1 MIMNFNEK
9 NENLEF
15 NNEKNT
21 QKSSENSKQSKALIS
36 SSNSTKK
43 EKKKRNRKKKNE
55 KATKSKHNMSSEN
68 NIGGGILS
76 EIKQISIPS
85 DLSEKE
91 NLFKILQSEIINIDK
106 SLTLLNKKKKYYQEI
121 IEKLSN
127 EIQCAI
133 RRKKKNEI
141 KNKEYLYMG
150 NILKVYDIKDTFD
163 DFNYIDNNSYYNISK
178 NINKSIDY
186 NYLLNQNHKSFIYIN
201 FFDEKI
207 KKIINNK
214 MEPNYQLSNE
224 EFNNIAEMDDN
235 FCLLSNNNKND
246 FETDSSNINNNIR
259 EINNDN
265 QKEAK
270 FDIDD
275 DNKYNIIDI
284 DNNIED
290 KNKSKSS
297 IKNKIEVEDAQF
309 DTINEAPAEE
319 EETNN
324 KKRKKISV
332 EINGSIDKNENNNIL
347 KINQLDGSLNKKY
360 SNNLEELDF
369 YLLSDTRKYEN
380 TKVTKRKKITFEE
393 IQKKYKT
400 QDMGTDFSNRTSSI
414 SKEEKNEK
422 VKQKPKKKK
431 IKNLNDDLSLNRSDE
446 SKDKES
452 EDTKEEKDENDITD
466 SSNISKED
474 GENEKKKK
482 EKRKKKKK
490 DINLSFSIE
499 EFPDPENLDNVALT
513 LEMKKYGMKP
523 INKKKN
529 IEVLKGVY
537 NFLRIKELPENI
549 SHKLS
554 SFTLENDENNT
565 ESENDNKIKSKRQEN
580 ITELSEEQKKAIIET
595 IKENK
600 TIYEKIL
607 LFKEISLKEIKS
619 LINAKGIIVP
629 NNLLSQLLIDSGVVL
644 PGGWNNKR

>member
-127 EIQCAI
+127 EIQDAI
-133 RRKKKNEI
+133 KNMKKNEI
-141 KNKEYLYMG
+141 KNKEYLYME
-150 NILKVYDIKDTFD
+150 NILKDYGINDTFD

-186 NYLLNQNHKSFIYIN
+186 NYLLKQNHNNFIYIN

-207 KKIINNK
+207 KKIIKNK
-214 MEPNYQLSNE
+214 MEPNYQLSYE
-224 EFNNIAEMDDN
+224 EFNNINEVDDN
-235 FCLLSNNNKND
+235 YYLLSNNNKND
-246 FETDSSNINNNIR
+246 LETDPSNIKNNKK

-265 QKEAK
+265 NKEAK
-270 FDIDD
+270 CDID

-284 DNNIED
+284 DNIIED
-290 KNKSKSS
+290 KNESNSS
-297 IKNKIEVEDAQF
+297 NKNKIEVEDAQF

-332 EINGSIDKNENNNIL
+332 EMNGSIDKNENNKNL
-347 KINQLDGSLNKKY
+347 KINSFDGSLNKKY
-360 SNNLEELDF
+360 SNNFEELDF

-380 TKVTKRKKITFEE
+380 SKITKKKKITFEE

-400 QDMGTDFSNRTSSI
+400 QDMGSDFSNHTSSI
-414 SKEEKNEK
+414 SEEEKNEK
-422 VKQKPKKKK
+422 VKKKPKKKK

-452 EDTKEEKDENDITD
+452 EDNKEEKDENDITD

-482 EKRKKKKK
+482 KKRKKKKK
-490 DINLSFSIE
+490 EINLSFSIE
-499 EFPDPENLDNVALT
+499 EFPDPENLDNVALA

-537 NFLRIKELPENI
+537 NFLRIKEFPENI
-549 SHKLS
+549 SHKLA

-565 ESENDNKIKSKRQEN
+565 DSENDNKIKSKRQEN

>member
-127 EIQCAI
+127 EIQDAI
-133 RRKKKNEI
+133 KNMKKNEI
-141 KNKEYLYMG
+141 KNKEYLYME
-150 NILKVYDIKDTFD
+150 NILKDYGINDTFD

-186 NYLLNQNHKSFIYIN
+186 NYLLKQNHNNFIYIN

-214 MEPNYQLSNE
+214 MEPNYQLSYE
-224 EFNNIAEMDDN
+224 EFNNINEVDDN
-235 FCLLSNNNKND
+235 YYLLSNNNKND
-246 FETDSSNINNNIR
+246 LETDSSNIKNNIKK
-259 EINNDN
+259 INNDN
-265 QKEAK
+265 NKEAK
-270 FDIDD
+270 CDID

-284 DNNIED
+284 DNIIED
-290 KNKSKSS
+290 KNESNSS
-297 IKNKIEVEDAQF
+297 NKNKIEVEDAQF

-332 EINGSIDKNENNNIL
+332 EINGSIDKNENNKNL
-347 KINQLDGSLNKKY
+347 KINSFDGSLNKKY
-360 SNNLEELDF
+360 SNNFEELDF

-380 TKVTKRKKITFEE
+380 SKITKKKKITFEE

-400 QDMGTDFSNRTSSI
+400 QDMGSDFSNHTSSI
-414 SKEEKNEK
+414 SEEEKNEK
-422 VKQKPKKKK
+422 VKKKPKKKK

-452 EDTKEEKDENDITD
+452 EDNKEEKDENDITD

-474 GENEKKKK
+474 GENENKKKK
-482 EKRKKKKK
+482 KRKKKKK
-490 DINLSFSIE
+490 EINLSFSIE
-499 EFPDPENLDNVALT
+499 EFPDPENLDNVALA

-549 SHKLS
+549 SHKLA

-565 ESENDNKIKSKRQEN
+565 DSENDNKIKSKRQEN

>member
-127 EIQCAI
+127 EIQDAI
-133 RRKKKNEI
+133 KNMKKNEI
-141 KNKEYLYMG
+141 KNKEYLYME
-150 NILKVYDIKDTFD
+150 NILKDYGINDTFD

-186 NYLLNQNHKSFIYIN
+186 NYLLKQNHNNFIYIN

-214 MEPNYQLSNE
+214 MEPNYQLSYE
-224 EFNNIAEMDDN
+224 EFNNINEVDDN
-235 FCLLSNNNKND
+235 YCLSSNNNKND
-246 FETDSSNINNNIR
+246 LETDSSNIKNNIKK
-259 EINNDN
+259 INNDN
-265 QKEAK
+265 NKEAK
-270 FDIDD
+270 CDID

-284 DNNIED
+284 DNIIED
-290 KNKSKSS
+290 KNESNSS
-297 IKNKIEVEDAQF
+297 NKNKIEVEDAQF

-332 EINGSIDKNENNNIL
+332 EINGSIDKNENNKNL
-347 KINQLDGSLNKKY
+347 KINSFDGSLNKKY
-360 SNNLEELDF
+360 SNNFEELDF

-380 TKVTKRKKITFEE
+380 SKITKKKKITFEE

-452 EDTKEEKDENDITD
+452 EDNKEEKDENDITD

-474 GENEKKKK
+474 GENENKKKK
-482 EKRKKKKK
+482 KRKKKKK
-490 DINLSFSIE
+490 EINLSFSIE
-499 EFPDPENLDNVALT
+499 EFPDPENLDNVALA

-537 NFLRIKELPENI
+537 NFLRIKEFPENI
-549 SHKLS
+549 SHKLA

-565 ESENDNKIKSKRQEN
+565 DSENDNKIKSKRQEN

>member
-127 EIQCAI
+127 EIQDAI
-133 RRKKKNEI
+133 KNMKKNEI
-141 KNKEYLYMG
+141 KNKEYLYME
-150 NILKVYDIKDTFD
+150 NILKDYGINDTFD

-186 NYLLNQNHKSFIYIN
+186 NYLLKQNHNNFIYIN

-214 MEPNYQLSNE
+214 MEPNYQLSYE
-224 EFNNIAEMDDN
+224 EFNNIKEVDDN
-235 FCLLSNNNKND
+235 YCLLSNNNKND
-246 FETDSSNINNNIR
+246 LETDSSNIKNNIKK
-259 EINNDN
+259 INNDN
-265 QKEAK
+265 NKEAK
-270 FDIDD
+270 CDID
-275 DNKYNIIDI
+275 DNKYNIIDV
-284 DNNIED
+284 DNIIED
-290 KNKSKSS
+290 KNESNSS
-297 IKNKIEVEDAQF
+297 NKNKIEVEDAQF

-332 EINGSIDKNENNNIL
+332 EMNGSIDKNENNKNV
-347 KINQLDGSLNKKY
+347 KINSFDGSLNKKY
-360 SNNLEELDF
+360 SNNFEELDF

-380 TKVTKRKKITFEE
+380 SKITKKKKITFEE

-400 QDMGTDFSNRTSSI
+400 QDMGSDFSNRTSSI
-414 SKEEKNEK
+414 SEEEKNEK
-422 VKQKPKKKK
+422 VKKKPKKKK

-452 EDTKEEKDENDITD
+452 EDTKEEKEENDITD

-482 EKRKKKKK
+482 KKRKKKKK

-499 EFPDPENLDNVALT
+499 EFPDPENLDNVALA

-549 SHKLS
+549 SHKLA

-565 ESENDNKIKSKRQEN
+565 DSENDNKIKSKRQEN

>member
-55 KATKSKHNMSSEN
+55 KANKSKHNMSSEN

-127 EIQCAI
+127 EIQDAI
-133 RRKKKNEI
+133 KNMKKNEI
-141 KNKEYLYMG
+141 KNKEYLYME
-150 NILKVYDIKDTFD
+150 NILKDYGINDTFD

-186 NYLLNQNHKSFIYIN
+186 NYLLKQNHNNFSYIN
-201 FFDEKI
+201 GFDEKI

-214 MEPNYQLSNE
+214 MEPNYQLSYE
-224 EFNNIAEMDDN
+224 EFNNINEVDDN
-235 FCLLSNNNKND
+235 YYLLSNNNKND
-246 FETDSSNINNNIR
+246 LETDSSNIKNNIKK
-259 EINNDN
+259 INNDN
-265 QKEAK
+265 NKEAK
-270 FDIDD
+270 CDID

-284 DNNIED
+284 DNIIED
-290 KNKSKSS
+290 KNESNSS
-297 IKNKIEVEDAQF
+297 NKNKIEVEDAQF

-332 EINGSIDKNENNNIL
+332 EINDSIDKNENNKNL
-347 KINQLDGSLNKKY
+347 KINSFDGSLNKKY
-360 SNNLEELDF
+360 SNNFEELDF

-380 TKVTKRKKITFEE
+380 TKITKKKKITFEE

-400 QDMGTDFSNRTSSI
+400 QDMGSDFSNRTSSI
-414 SKEEKNEK
+414 SEEEKNEK
-422 VKQKPKKKK
+422 VKKKPKKKK
-431 IKNLNDDLSLNRSDE
+431 IKNLNDDLSLNRNDE

-452 EDTKEEKDENDITD
+452 EDNKEEKDEKDITD

-499 EFPDPENLDNVALT
+499 EFPDPENLDNVALA

-549 SHKLS
+549 SHKLA

-565 ESENDNKIKSKRQEN
+565 DSENDNKIKSKRQEN

>member
-43 EKKKRNRKKKNE
+43 EKKKRNRKKKSE

-127 EIQCAI
+127 EIQDAI
-133 RRKKKNEI
+133 KNMKKNEI
-141 KNKEYLYMG
+141 KNKEYLYME
-150 NILKVYDIKDTFD
+150 NILKDYGINDIFD

-186 NYLLNQNHKSFIYIN
+186 NYLLKQNHNNFIYIN

-214 MEPNYQLSNE
+214 MEPNYQLSYE
-224 EFNNIAEMDDN
+224 EFNNIKEVDDN
-235 FCLLSNNNKND
+235 YYLLSNNNKND
-246 FETDSSNINNNIR
+246 LETDSSNIKNNIKK
-259 EINNDN
+259 INNDN
-265 QKEAK
+265 NKEAK
-270 FDIDD
+270 CDID
-275 DNKYNIIDI
+275 DNKYNIIDV
-284 DNNIED
+284 DNIIED
-290 KNKSKSS
+290 KNESNSS
-297 IKNKIEVEDAQF
+297 NKNKIEVEDAQF

-332 EINGSIDKNENNNIL
+332 EMNGSIDKNENNKNV
-347 KINQLDGSLNKKY
+347 KINSFDGSLNKKY
-360 SNNLEELDF
+360 SNNFEELDF
-369 YLLSDTRKYEN
+369 YLLSETRKDEN
-380 TKVTKRKKITFEE
+380 SKITKKKKITFEE

-414 SKEEKNEK
+414 SEEEKNEK
-422 VKQKPKKKK
+422 VKKKPKKKK

-482 EKRKKKKK
+482 KKRKKKKK

-499 EFPDPENLDNVALT
+499 EFPDPENLDNVALA

-549 SHKLS
+549 SHKLA

-565 ESENDNKIKSKRQEN
+565 DSENDNKIKSKRQEN

>member
-21 QKSSENSKQSKALIS
+21 QKSYENSKQSKALIS

-127 EIQCAI
+127 EIQDAI
-133 RRKKKNEI
+133 KNMKKNEI
-141 KNKEYLYMG
+141 KNKEYLYME
-150 NILKVYDIKDTFD
+150 NILKDYGINDTFD

-186 NYLLNQNHKSFIYIN
+186 NYLLKQNHNNFIYIN

-214 MEPNYQLSNE
+214 MEPNYQLSYE
-224 EFNNIAEMDDN
+224 EFNNINEVDDN
-235 FCLLSNNNKND
+235 YYLLSNNNKND
-246 FETDSSNINNNIR
+246 LETDSSNIKNNIKK
-259 EINNDN
+259 INNDN
-265 QKEAK
+265 NKEAK
-270 FDIDD
+270 CDID

-284 DNNIED
+284 DNIIED
-290 KNKSKSS
+290 KNESNSS
-297 IKNKIEVEDAQF
+297 NKNKIEVEEAQF

-332 EINGSIDKNENNNIL
+332 EMNGSIDKNENNKNL
-347 KINQLDGSLNKKY
+347 KINSFDGSLNKKY
-360 SNNLEELDF
+360 SNNFEELDF

-380 TKVTKRKKITFEE
+380 TKITKKKKITFEE

-400 QDMGTDFSNRTSSI
+400 QDMGSDFSNHTSSI
-414 SKEEKNEK
+414 SEEEKNEK
-422 VKQKPKKKK
+422 VKKKPKKKK

-452 EDTKEEKDENDITD
+452 VDNKEEKDENDITD

-499 EFPDPENLDNVALT
+499 EFPDPENLDNVALA

-549 SHKLS
+549 SHKLA

-565 ESENDNKIKSKRQEN
+565 DSENDNKIKSKRQEN

>member
-9 NENLEF
+9 NENIEF

-21 QKSSENSKQSKALIS
+21 QKSSENSKQSKSLIS
-36 SSNSTKK
+36 STNSTKK

-55 KATKSKHNMSSEN
+55 KATKSKQNISSEN
-68 NIGGGILS
+68 NLGGGILS

-91 NLFKILQSEIINIDK
+91 NLFKILQTEIINIDK

-127 EIQCAI
+127 EIQYAI
-133 RRKKKNEI
+133 KSMKKNEI
-141 KNKEYLYMG
+141 KNKEYLYME
-150 NILKVYDIKDTFD
+150 NILKDYDIKDTFD
-163 DFNYIDNNSYYNISK
+163 DFNYIDNNCYYNISK

-186 NYLLNQNHKSFIYIN
+186 NYFLKQNHKNFIYIN

-214 MEPNYQLSNE
+214 MEPNHQLSYE
-224 EFNNIAEMDDN
+224 EFNNINEVDDN
-235 FCLLSNNNKND
+235 YCLLSNNNKND
-246 FETDSSNINNNIR
+246 LETDTSNINKNIR

-265 QKEAK
+265 HKEVK
-270 FDIDD
+270 CDID

-290 KNKSKSS
+290 KNESKSS
-297 IKNKIEVEDAQF
+297 IKDKIEVEDAHF

-324 KKRKKISV
+324 KKRKKNSV
-332 EINGSIDKNENNNIL
+332 EINGPIDKNDSSNIL
-347 KINQLDGSLNKKY
+347 KKNKFDGSLNKNY

-369 YLLSDTRKYEN
+369 YLLSDIRKYEN
-380 TKVTKRKKITFEE
+380 TKVTKKKKITFEE
-393 IQKKYKT
+393 IQKKYET
-400 QDMGTDFSNRTSSI
+400 QDMGSDFSKNISSI
-414 SKEEKNEK
+414 SEEEKTEK
-422 VKQKPKKKK
+422 VKKKPKKKK
-431 IKNLNDDLSLNRSDE
+431 VKNLNNDINLNRSSE

-452 EDTKEEKDENDITD
+452 ENTKEEKDENEISD
-466 SSNISKED
+466 SNNISKDDE
-474 GENEKKKK
+474 ENEKKKK
-482 EKRKKKKK
+482 KKRKRKKKE
-490 DINLSFSIE
+490 INLSFSIE
-499 EFPDPENLDNVALT
+499 EFPEPENLDNVALA

-529 IEVLKGVY
+529 IEVLKGIY

-549 SHKLS
+549 RQKLN
-554 SFTLENDENNT
+554 SFTLENDEKNT
-565 ESENDNKIKSKRQEN
+565 DSENDNKIKSKRQEN
-580 ITELSEEQKKAIIET
+580 MNELSEEQKKLIIET

-607 LFKEISLKEIKS
+607 LFKEVSLKEIKS

-629 NNLLSQLLIDSGVVL
+629 NHLLSQLLIDSGVVL

>member
-43 EKKKRNRKKKNE
+43 EKKKRNRKKKSE

-127 EIQCAI
+127 EIQDAI
-133 RRKKKNEI
+133 KNMKKNEI
-141 KNKEYLYMG
+141 KNKEYLYME
-150 NILKVYDIKDTFD
+150 NILKDYGINDIFD

-186 NYLLNQNHKSFIYIN
+186 NYLLKQNHNNFIYIN

-214 MEPNYQLSNE
+214 MEPNYQLSYE
-224 EFNNIAEMDDN
+224 EFNNIKEVDDN
-235 FCLLSNNNKND
+235 YYLLSNNNKND
-246 FETDSSNINNNIR
+246 LETDSSNIKNNIKK
-259 EINNDN
+259 INNDN
-265 QKEAK
+265 NKEAK
-270 FDIDD
+270 CDID
-275 DNKYNIIDI
+275 DNKYNIIDV
-284 DNNIED
+284 DNIIED
-290 KNKSKSS
+290 KNESNSS
-297 IKNKIEVEDAQF
+297 NKNKIEVEDAQF

-332 EINGSIDKNENNNIL
+332 EINGSIDKNENNKNL
-347 KINQLDGSLNKKY
+347 KINSFDGSLNKKY
-360 SNNLEELDF
+360 SNNFEELDF

-380 TKVTKRKKITFEE
+380 SKITKKKKITFEE

-414 SKEEKNEK
+414 SEEEKNEK
-422 VKQKPKKKK
+422 VKKKPKKKK

-452 EDTKEEKDENDITD
+452 EDTKEEKEENDITD

-482 EKRKKKKK
+482 KKRKKKKK

-499 EFPDPENLDNVALT
+499 EFPDPENLDNVALA

-549 SHKLS
+549 SHKLA

-565 ESENDNKIKSKRQEN
+565 DSENDNKIKSKRQEN

>member
-9 NENLEF
+9 NENIEF
-15 NNEKNT
+15 NYEKYT

-36 SSNSTKK
+36 SSNSAKK

-55 KATKSKHNMSSEN
+55 KATKSKHNISSEN
-68 NIGGGILS
+68 NLGGGILS

-127 EIQCAI
+127 EIQYAI
-133 RRKKKNEI
+133 KSMKKKEI
-141 KNKEYLYMG
+141 KNKEYLYME
-150 NILKVYDIKDTFD
+150 NILKDYDINDTFD
-163 DFNYIDNNSYYNISK
+163 DFNYIDNNPYYNISK

-186 NYLLNQNHKSFIYIN
+186 NYLLKQNHKNFIYIN
-201 FFDEKI
+201 FLDEKN
-207 KKIINNK
+207 KKLINNK
-214 MEPNYQLSNE
+214 MEPNYQLSYE
-224 EFNNIAEMDDN
+224 EFNNINEMDDN
-235 FCLLSNNNKND
+235 YCLLSNNNKND
-246 FETDSSNINNNIR
+246 LEIDSSNINNNIK

-265 QKEAK
+265 HKEVK
-270 FDIDD
+270 CDID
-275 DNKYNIIDI
+275 DNKYSIIDI
-284 DNNIED
+284 EHNIED
-290 KNKSKSS
+290 KNESNSS
-297 IKNKIEVEDAQF
+297 NKNKIKIEDAQF

-332 EINGSIDKNENNNIL
+332 EANGSIDKNENSNIL
-347 KINQLDGSLNKKY
+347 KINKFDGSLNKNY
-360 SNNLEELDF
+360 SNNFEELDF

-380 TKVTKRKKITFEE
+380 TKVTKKKKITFEE

-400 QDMGTDFSNRTSSI
+400 QDMGSDFSNHISSI
-414 SKEEKNEK
+414 SDEEKNGK
-422 VKQKPKKKK
+422 VKKRTKKKK
-431 IKNLNDDLSLNRSDE
+431 INNLNEDIDLNGSDE
-446 SKDKES
+446 SKGKES
-452 EDTKEEKDENDITD
+452 EETKEEKEENDIIG
-466 SSNISKED
+466 SSDISKDDE
-474 GENEKKKK
+474 ENEKKKK
-482 EKRKKKKK
+482 KKRKKKKK

-499 EFPDPENLDNVALT
+499 EFPEPENLDNVALA

-549 SHKLS
+549 SHKLA
-554 SFTLENDENNT
+554 SFTLENDEKNT
-565 ESENDNKIKSKRQEN
+565 DSENDNKIKSKRQEN
-580 ITELSEEQKKAIIET
+580 MTELSEEQKKAIIEA

-607 LFKEISLKEIKS
+607 LFKEISIKEIKS

-629 NNLLSQLLIDSGVVL
+629 NHLLSQLLIDSGVVL

>member
-55 KATKSKHNMSSEN
+55 KANKSKHNMSSEN

-127 EIQCAI
+127 EIQDAI
-133 RRKKKNEI
+133 KNMKKNEI
-141 KNKEYLYMG
+141 KNKEYLYME
-150 NILKVYDIKDTFD
+150 NILKDYGINDTFD

-178 NINKSIDY
+178 NINKSVDY
-186 NYLLNQNHKSFIYIN
+186 NYLLKQNHNNFIYIN

-214 MEPNYQLSNE
+214 MEPNYQLSYE
-224 EFNNIAEMDDN
+224 EFNNINEVDDN
-235 FCLLSNNNKND
+235 YYLLSNNNKND
-246 FETDSSNINNNIR
+246 LETDSSNIKNNIKK
-259 EINNDN
+259 INNDN
-265 QKEAK
+265 NKEAK
-270 FDIDD
+270 CDID

-284 DNNIED
+284 DNIIED
-290 KNKSKSS
+290 KNESNSS
-297 IKNKIEVEDAQF
+297 NKNKIEVEDAQF

-332 EINGSIDKNENNNIL
+332 EINDSIDKNENNKNL
-347 KINQLDGSLNKKY
+347 KINSFDGSLNKKY
-360 SNNLEELDF
+360 SNNFEELDF

-380 TKVTKRKKITFEE
+380 TKITKKKKITFEE

-400 QDMGTDFSNRTSSI
+400 QDMGSDFSNRTSSI
-414 SKEEKNEK
+414 SEEEKNEK
-422 VKQKPKKKK
+422 VKKKPKKKK

-452 EDTKEEKDENDITD
+452 EDNKEEKDENDITD

-482 EKRKKKKK
+482 KKKKK
-490 DINLSFSIE
+490 
-499 EFPDPENLDNVALT
+499 
-513 LEMKKYGMKP
+513 
-523 INKKKN
+523 
-529 IEVLKGVY
+529 KGKRYKFVIFY
-537 NFLRIKELPENI
+537 RGI
-549 SHKLS
+549 S
-554 SFTLENDENNT
+554 
-565 ESENDNKIKSKRQEN
+565 
-580 ITELSEEQKKAIIET
+580 
-595 IKENK
+595 
-600 TIYEKIL
+600 
-607 LFKEISLKEIKS
+607 
-619 LINAKGIIVP
+619 
-629 NNLLSQLLIDSGVVL
+629 
-644 PGGWNNKR
+644 

>member
-127 EIQCAI
+127 EIQDAI
-133 RRKKKNEI
+133 KNMKKKEI
-141 KNKEYLYMG
+141 KNKEYLYME
-150 NILKVYDIKDTFD
+150 NILKDYGINDTFD

-186 NYLLNQNHKSFIYIN
+186 NYLLKQNHNNFIYIN

-214 MEPNYQLSNE
+214 MEPNYQLSYE
-224 EFNNIAEMDDN
+224 EFNNINEVDDN
-235 FCLLSNNNKND
+235 YYLLSNNNKND
-246 FETDSSNINNNIR
+246 LETDSSNIKNNIKK
-259 EINNDN
+259 INNDN
-265 QKEAK
+265 NKEAK
-270 FDIDD
+270 CDID
-275 DNKYNIIDI
+275 DNKYNIIDV
-284 DNNIED
+284 DNIIED
-290 KNKSKSS
+290 KNESNSS
-297 IKNKIEVEDAQF
+297 NKNKIEVEDAQF

-332 EINGSIDKNENNNIL
+332 EINGSIDKNENNKNL
-347 KINQLDGSLNKKY
+347 KINSFDGSLNKKY
-360 SNNLEELDF
+360 SNNFEELDF

-380 TKVTKRKKITFEE
+380 SKITKKKKITFEE

-414 SKEEKNEK
+414 SEEEKNEK
-422 VKQKPKKKK
+422 VKKKPKKKK

-482 EKRKKKKK
+482 KKRKKKKK

-499 EFPDPENLDNVALT
+499 EFPDPENLDNVALA

-549 SHKLS
+549 SHKLA

-565 ESENDNKIKSKRQEN
+565 DSENDNKIKSKRQEN

>member
-127 EIQCAI
+127 EIQDAI
-133 RRKKKNEI
+133 KNMKKNEI
-141 KNKEYLYMG
+141 KNKEYLYME
-150 NILKVYDIKDTFD
+150 NILKDYGINDTFD

-186 NYLLNQNHKSFIYIN
+186 NYLLKQNHNNFIYIN

-214 MEPNYQLSNE
+214 MEPNYQLSYE
-224 EFNNIAEMDDN
+224 EFNNINEVDDN
-235 FCLLSNNNKND
+235 YYLLSNNNKND
-246 FETDSSNINNNIR
+246 LETDPSNIKNNKK

-265 QKEAK
+265 NKEAK
-270 FDIDD
+270 CDID

-284 DNNIED
+284 DNIIED
-290 KNKSKSS
+290 KNESNSS
-297 IKNKIEVEDAQF
+297 NKNKIEVEDAQF

-332 EINGSIDKNENNNIL
+332 EMNGSIDKNENNKNL
-347 KINQLDGSLNKKY
+347 KINSFDGSLNKKY
-360 SNNLEELDF
+360 SNNFEELDF

-380 TKVTKRKKITFEE
+380 SKITKKKKITFEE

-400 QDMGTDFSNRTSSI
+400 QDMGSDFSNRTSSI
-414 SKEEKNEK
+414 SEEEKNEK
-422 VKQKPKKKK
+422 VKKKPKKKK

-452 EDTKEEKDENDITD
+452 EDNKEEKDENDITD

-482 EKRKKKKK
+482 KKRKKKKK
-490 DINLSFSIE
+490 EINLSFSIE
-499 EFPDPENLDNVALT
+499 EFPDPENLDNVALA

-537 NFLRIKELPENI
+537 NFLRIKEFPENI
-549 SHKLS
+549 SHKLA

-565 ESENDNKIKSKRQEN
+565 DSENDNKIKSKRQEN

>member
-43 EKKKRNRKKKNE
+43 EKKKRNRKKKSE

-127 EIQCAI
+127 EIQDAI
-133 RRKKKNEI
+133 KNMKKNEI
-141 KNKEYLYMG
+141 KNKEYLYME
-150 NILKVYDIKDTFD
+150 NILKDYGINDTFD

-186 NYLLNQNHKSFIYIN
+186 NYLLKQNHNNFIYIN

-214 MEPNYQLSNE
+214 MEPNYQLSYE
-224 EFNNIAEMDDN
+224 EFNNIKEVDDN
-235 FCLLSNNNKND
+235 YYLLSNNNKND
-246 FETDSSNINNNIR
+246 LETDSSNIKNNIKK
-259 EINNDN
+259 INNDN
-265 QKEAK
+265 NKEAK
-270 FDIDD
+270 CDID
-275 DNKYNIIDI
+275 DNKYNIIDV
-284 DNNIED
+284 DNIIED
-290 KNKSKSS
+290 KNESNSS
-297 IKNKIEVEDAQF
+297 NKNKIEVEDAQF

-332 EINGSIDKNENNNIL
+332 EINGSIDKNENNKNL
-347 KINQLDGSLNKKY
+347 KINSFDGSLNKKY
-360 SNNLEELDF
+360 SNNFEELDF

-380 TKVTKRKKITFEE
+380 SKITKKKKITFEE

-400 QDMGTDFSNRTSSI
+400 QDMGSDFSNRTSSI
-414 SKEEKNEK
+414 SEEEKNEK
-422 VKQKPKKKK
+422 VKKKPKKKK

-452 EDTKEEKDENDITD
+452 EDTKEEKEENDITD

-482 EKRKKKKK
+482 KKRKKKKK

-499 EFPDPENLDNVALT
+499 EFPDPENLDNVALA

-549 SHKLS
+549 SHKLA

-565 ESENDNKIKSKRQEN
+565 DSENDNKIKSKRQEN

>member
-127 EIQCAI
+127 EIQDAI
-133 RRKKKNEI
+133 KNMKKNEI
-141 KNKEYLYMG
+141 KNKEYLYME
-150 NILKVYDIKDTFD
+150 NILKDYGINDTFD

-186 NYLLNQNHKSFIYIN
+186 NYLLKQNHNNFIYIN

-214 MEPNYQLSNE
+214 MEPNYQLSYE
-224 EFNNIAEMDDN
+224 EFNNINEVDDN
-235 FCLLSNNNKND
+235 YYLLSNNNKND
-246 FETDSSNINNNIR
+246 LETDSSNIKNNIKK
-259 EINNDN
+259 INNDN
-265 QKEAK
+265 NKEAK
-270 FDIDD
+270 CDID
-275 DNKYNIIDI
+275 DNKYNIIDV
-284 DNNIED
+284 DNIIED
-290 KNKSKSS
+290 KNESNSS
-297 IKNKIEVEDAQF
+297 NKNKIEVEDAQF

-332 EINGSIDKNENNNIL
+332 EMNGSIDKNENNKNV
-347 KINQLDGSLNKKY
+347 KINSFDGSLNKKY
-360 SNNLEELDF
+360 SNNFEELDF

-380 TKVTKRKKITFEE
+380 TKITKKKKITFEE

-400 QDMGTDFSNRTSSI
+400 QDMGTDFSNLTSSI
-414 SKEEKNEK
+414 SEEEKNEK
-422 VKQKPKKKK
+422 VKKKPKKKK

-452 EDTKEEKDENDITD
+452 EDNKEEKDENDITD

-499 EFPDPENLDNVALT
+499 EFPDPENLDNVALA

-537 NFLRIKELPENI
+537 NFLRIKELPDNI
-549 SHKLS
+549 SHKLA

-565 ESENDNKIKSKRQEN
+565 DSENDNKIKSKRQEN

>member
-127 EIQCAI
+127 EIQDAI
-133 RRKKKNEI
+133 KNMKKNEI
-141 KNKEYLYMG
+141 KNKEYLYME
-150 NILKVYDIKDTFD
+150 NILKDYGINDTFD

-186 NYLLNQNHKSFIYIN
+186 NYLLKQNHNNFIYIN

-214 MEPNYQLSNE
+214 MEPNYQLSYE
-224 EFNNIAEMDDN
+224 EFNNINEVNDN
-235 FCLLSNNNKND
+235 YCLLSNNNKND
-246 FETDSSNINNNIR
+246 LETDSSNIKNNIKK
-259 EINNDN
+259 INNDN
-265 QKEAK
+265 NKEAK
-270 FDIDD
+270 CDID

-284 DNNIED
+284 DNIIED
-290 KNKSKSS
+290 KNESNSS
-297 IKNKIEVEDAQF
+297 NKNKIEVEDAQF

-332 EINGSIDKNENNNIL
+332 EINGSIDKNENNKNL
-347 KINQLDGSLNKKY
+347 KINSFDGSLNKKY
-360 SNNLEELDF
+360 SNNFEELDF

-380 TKVTKRKKITFEE
+380 SKITKKKKITFEE

-474 GENEKKKK
+474 GENENKKKK
-482 EKRKKKKK
+482 KRKKKKK
-490 DINLSFSIE
+490 EINLSFSIE
-499 EFPDPENLDNVALT
+499 EFPDPENLDNVALA

-537 NFLRIKELPENI
+537 NFLRIKEFPENI
-549 SHKLS
+549 SHKLA

-565 ESENDNKIKSKRQEN
+565 DSENDNKIKSKRQEN

>member
-9 NENLEF
+9 NENIEF

-21 QKSSENSKQSKALIS
+21 QKSSEKSKQSKSLIS

-55 KATKSKHNMSSEN
+55 KVTKSKQKMSSEN
-68 NIGGGILS
+68 NLGGGILS

-133 RRKKKNEI
+133 RSKKKNEI
-141 KNKEYLYMG
+141 KNKEYLYME
-150 NILKVYDIKDTFD
+150 NILKVYDIKDTFE

-178 NINKSIDY
+178 NIIKSIDY
-186 NYLLNQNHKSFIYIN
+186 NYLLNQNHKNFIYIN
-201 FFDEKI
+201 FFDEKF

-214 MEPNYQLSNE
+214 MEPNCQLSNE
-224 EFNNIAEMDDN
+224 EFNNIAEVDDN

-246 FETDSSNINNNIR
+246 FETDISNINNNIR

-270 FDIDD
+270 FDI
-275 DNKYNIIDI
+275 NIIDI

-290 KNKSKSS
+290 KNESKSS

-324 KKRKKISV
+324 KKRKKNSV
-332 EINGSIDKNENNNIL
+332 GINGSIDKNENNNIL

-380 TKVTKRKKITFEE
+380 TKVNKKKKITFEE

-400 QDMGTDFSNRTSSI
+400 QDMGSDFSSHTSSI
-414 SKEEKNEK
+414 SDEEKNEK
-422 VKQKPKKKK
+422 VKKRPKKKK
-431 IKNLNDDLSLNRSDE
+431 AKNLNDDIILNRSDE

-452 EDTKEEKDENDITD
+452 ENTKDEKDENDITD
-466 SSNISKED
+466 SSEISKDDEV
-474 GENEKKKK
+474 NEKKKK
-482 EKRKKKKK
+482 KKRKKKK

-499 EFPDPENLDNVALT
+499 EFPEPEKLDNVALA
-513 LEMKKYGMKP
+513 LEMKKYGMRS

-549 SHKLS
+549 SHKLA
-554 SFTLENDENNT
+554 SFTLENDEKNT
-565 ESENDNKIKSKRQEN
+565 DSENDNKLKSKRQEN
-580 ITELSEEQKKAIIET
+580 MTELSEEQKKAIIET

-629 NNLLSQLLIDSGVVL
+629 NYLLSQLLIDSGVVL

>member
-127 EIQCAI
+127 EIQDAI
-133 RRKKKNEI
+133 KNMKKNEI
-141 KNKEYLYMG
+141 KNKEYLYME
-150 NILKVYDIKDTFD
+150 NILKDYGINDTFD

-186 NYLLNQNHKSFIYIN
+186 NYLLKQNHNNFIYIN

-214 MEPNYQLSNE
+214 MEPNYQLSYE
-224 EFNNIAEMDDN
+224 EFNNINEVDDN
-235 FCLLSNNNKND
+235 YYLLSNNNKND
-246 FETDSSNINNNIR
+246 LETDSSNIKNNIKK
-259 EINNDN
+259 INNDN
-265 QKEAK
+265 NKEAK
-270 FDIDD
+270 CDID

-284 DNNIED
+284 DNIIED
-290 KNKSKSS
+290 KNESNSS
-297 IKNKIEVEDAQF
+297 NKNKIEVEDAQF

-332 EINGSIDKNENNNIL
+332 EMNGSIDKNENNKNV
-347 KINQLDGSLNKKY
+347 KINSFDGSLNKKY
-360 SNNLEELDF
+360 SNNFEELDF

-380 TKVTKRKKITFEE
+380 SKITKKKKITFEE

-400 QDMGTDFSNRTSSI
+400 QDMGSDFSNRTSSI
-414 SKEEKNEK
+414 SEEEKNEK
-422 VKQKPKKKK
+422 VKKKPKKKK

-452 EDTKEEKDENDITD
+452 EDNKEEKDENDITD

-474 GENEKKKK
+474 GENENKKKK
-482 EKRKKKKK
+482 KRKKKKK

-499 EFPDPENLDNVALT
+499 EFPDPENLDNVALA

-549 SHKLS
+549 SHKLA

-565 ESENDNKIKSKRQEN
+565 DSENDNKIKSKRQEN

>member
-127 EIQCAI
+127 EIQDAI
-133 RRKKKNEI
+133 KNMKKNEI
-141 KNKEYLYMG
+141 KNKEYLYME
-150 NILKVYDIKDTFD
+150 NILKDYGINDTFD

-186 NYLLNQNHKSFIYIN
+186 NYLLKQNHNNFIYIN

-214 MEPNYQLSNE
+214 MEPNYQLSYE
-224 EFNNIAEMDDN
+224 EFNNINEVDDN
-235 FCLLSNNNKND
+235 YCLLSNNNKND
-246 FETDSSNINNNIR
+246 LETDSSNIKNNIKK
-259 EINNDN
+259 INNDN
-265 QKEAK
+265 NKEAK
-270 FDIDD
+270 CDID

-284 DNNIED
+284 DNIIED
-290 KNKSKSS
+290 KNESNSS
-297 IKNKIEVEDAQF
+297 NKNKIEVEDAQF

-332 EINGSIDKNENNNIL
+332 EINGSIDKNENNKNL
-347 KINQLDGSLNKKY
+347 KINSFDGSLNKKY
-360 SNNLEELDF
+360 SNNFEELDF

-380 TKVTKRKKITFEE
+380 SKITKKKKITFEE

-400 QDMGTDFSNRTSSI
+400 QDMGSDFSNRTSSI
-414 SKEEKNEK
+414 SEEEKNEK
-422 VKQKPKKKK
+422 VKKKPKKKK

-452 EDTKEEKDENDITD
+452 EDNKEEKDENDITD

-474 GENEKKKK
+474 GENENKKKK
-482 EKRKKKKK
+482 KRKKKKK
-490 DINLSFSIE
+490 EINLSFSIE
-499 EFPDPENLDNVALT
+499 EFPDPENLDNVALA

-549 SHKLS
+549 SHKLA

-565 ESENDNKIKSKRQEN
+565 DSENDNKIKSKRQEN